1 GALLLADRMGYVD
14 FGQVVSTWWPT
25 LIVLAG
31 LTHLRHQATRWFG
44 VILVVGGGLW
54 QFNRLGLLPTG
65 LAQAFWPLLLILL
78 GLLLVFR
85 GGWQDGYLHEGD
97 ASFGSMALFSS
108 RNHVV
113 KTDNLRKAQ
122 VTAVFADTD
131 VDLREAKLDSDGAY
145 VDLVAIFG
153 DIDVIVPPTWQ
164 VDLKTASILGDVRDR
179 RAPAGEGPAP
189 MLTIGGV
196 AVFGDIEIR
205 S

>member
-85 GGWQDGYLHEGD
+85 GGWQGGYLPEGG
-97 ASFGSMALFSS
+97 STFGSVAFFGS

-113 KTDNLRKAQ
+113 KADDFRRAQ
-122 VTAVFADTD
+122 ITAVFGDTD
-131 VDLREAKLDSDGAY
+131 VDLREAKLDPDGAY
-145 VDLVAIFG
+145 VDVVAVFSDV
-153 DIDVIVPPTWQ
+153 DIIVPPGWQ
-164 VDLKTASILGDVRDR
+164 VDLKTASILGDVRD
-179 RAPAGEGPAP
+179 
-189 MLTIGGV
+189 
-196 AVFGDIEIR
+196 
-205 S
+205 